1 MKTKILNKLLL
12 SAAIVATGV
21 ACTTDKQDDKTV
33 CSDEKQDQK
42 VLVVPAKE
50 APISADSIKSEGQF
64 GIIQNALYNEV
75 AAAEMC
81 IRNKYADNPLKL
93 VSELEKSRKEIEQ
106 KYIEYFPFLNKDF
119 IPEQYKDICEL
130 VPTDCF
136 VALVNQR
143 LGRYS
148 LYTPGCGDAVVV
160 RDTVDGKYYAG
171 AAEQFASTQI
181 LPVGHEFEI
190 VFRKKAKKDIPV
202 GLNEKQKAL
211 IKFIKKYQY
220 EY

>member
-21 ACTTDKQDDKTV
+21 ACTTDKQDDKTAY
-33 CSDEKQDQK
+33 S
-42 VLVVPAKE
+42 E
-50 APISADSIKSEGQF
+50 APFSVDSIKLEGQF
-64 GIIQNALYNEV
+64 GIIQNALYDIVDME
-75 AAAEMC
+75 ERY
-81 IRNKYADNPLKL
+81 IRNKYANNPLKL

-106 KYIEYFPFLNKDF
+106 RYIEYFPFLNEDF

-130 VPTDCF
+130 VPTERF
-136 VALVNQR
+136 IALENQR

-148 LYTPGCGDAVVV
+148 LYMPKYGGDAVVV

-171 AAEQFASTQI
+171 AAAQFATTPI
-181 LPVGHEFEI
+181 LPVGHGYEI

-211 IKFIKKYQY
+211 INQYQN
-220 EY
+220 ER

>member
-42 VLVVPAKE
+42 VLVVPVKE
-50 APISADSIKSEGQF
+50 APLAADSIKQEGQF

-75 AAAEMC
+75 AAAEMR

-93 VSELEKSRKEIEQ
+93 FSELEKSRKEIEQ

-119 IPEQYKDICEL
+119 IPEQYKNICEL
-130 VPTDCF
+130 VPTGSF
-136 VALVNQR
+136 IRLVNER

-148 LYTPGCGDAVVV
+148 LYTPEYGGDAVVV
-160 RDTVDGKYYAG
+160 RDSVDGKYYAG
-171 AAEQFASTQI
+171 AAAQFASSQI
-181 LPVGHEFEI
+181 LPFGHGYEI

-211 IKFIKKYQY
+211 IKKYQN
-220 EY
+220 ER

>member
-42 VLVVPAKE
+42 VLVVPANE
-50 APISADSIKSEGQF
+50 SPYAADSIKSEGKF

-75 AAAEMC
+75 VAAEMC
-81 IRNKYADNPLKL
+81 IRNKYANNPLKL

-106 KYIEYFPFLNKDF
+106 KYIEYFPFLNEDF

-148 LYTPGCGDAVVV
+148 LYMPECGGDAVVV

-171 AAEQFASTQI
+171 AAAQFASTQI

-211 IKFIKKYQY
+211 INKYQN
-220 EY
+220 ER